1 LLRYDVG
8 NIDEKDSAFLKR
20 EQQAKPGARA
30 SLPLVPLKR
39 KQAAK
44 FAKAA
49 RSDQK
54 KVVAKYLK
62 ERKSAGQKPQGQSRK
77 RKRKD

>member
-1 LLRYDVG
+1 
-8 NIDEKDSAFLKR
+8 
-20 EQQAKPGARA
+20 
-30 SLPLVPLKR
+30 LPLVPLKR

-62 ERKSAGQKPQGQSRK
+62 ERKSASQKPQGQSRK